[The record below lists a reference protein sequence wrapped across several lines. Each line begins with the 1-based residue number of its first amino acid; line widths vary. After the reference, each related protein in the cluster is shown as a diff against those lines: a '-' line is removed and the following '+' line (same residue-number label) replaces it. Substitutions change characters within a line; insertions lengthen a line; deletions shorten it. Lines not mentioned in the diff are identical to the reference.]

1 MVKNNKYFIRVIA
14 MFFYIIVISILL
26 FLVSSLYTYLNTGA
40 DRSKMLHL
48 EVKKID
54 QYLPKIAWAENGNEG
69 RFVDDETLKNIEND
83 YLDAWYVNHVSNKTN
98 TTAGIEDYYTKNA
111 RKKIYDFI
119 DENKKN
125 NISIASTTINHN
137 PDILFFSEDGQ
148 LIVLEDKEVIEY
160 SSIYENDKFLYDY
173 TSKASYK
180 MMLLLEDGFWRIRHK
195 IKENEEDLIKNYAN
209 VSIDTFEIKGINYYP
224 QKTPWDTFG
233 DNFDKDVLDKDFK
246 LLNNANINTIRIF
259 IPYVDFGKAN
269 VEQEKIIKLKT
280 LLDIA
285 ETNNL
290 KAVVTLFDFYGN
302 YNVLDWT
309 LNHRHAEAI
318 VTNLKDHNAILAWD
332 IKNEPDLDFN
342 SRGKQNVIAW
352 LEHMSLIIKS
362 IDKKHPI
369 TIGWSNIES
378 ASILKDVIDFISFH
392 YYEDVDLFEEKFNQ
406 LKKEIPNKKLV
417 LGEYGLSSYSGFWR
431 PFASSEEK
439 QEAYH
444 KKMQKVLTEKNISFM
459 SWTLY
464 DFDKVPKEVVGS
476 LPWRTNPQKR
486 FGFIDTKG
494 NLKPS
499 FKYISKQ

>member
-14 MFFYIIVISILL
+14 MFFYIMVISILL
-26 FLVSSLYTYLNTGA
+26 FLVSSLFTYLNTGA
-40 DRSKMLHL
+40 DRSKILHL

-54 QYLPKIAWAENGNEG
+54 QYLPKIAWTENGNEG
-69 RFVDDETLKNIEND
+69 RFVDDETIKNIEND

-111 RKKIYDFI
+111 RKKIYSFI

-160 SSIYENDKFLYDY
+160 SSIYENDKFLHDY

-180 MMLLLEDGFWRIRHK
+180 MILLLEDGFWRIRHK
-195 IKENEEDLIKNYAN
+195 IKEHEEDLIKNYNN
-209 VSIDTFEIKGINYYP
+209 VSIDTFEIRGINYYP

-233 DNFDKDVLDKDFK
+233 DNFDKDALDKDFK
-246 LLNNANINTIRIF
+246 LLNNSNINTIRIF
-259 IPYVDFGKAN
+259 IPYKDFGKAN
-269 VEQEKIIKLKT
+269 VNQNKIKKLRT

-285 ETNNL
+285 EKNKL
-290 KAVVTLFDFYGN
+290 KVVVTLFDFYGN

-378 ASILKDVIDFISFH
+378 ATILKDKLDIISFH
-392 YYEDVDLFEEKFNQ
+392 YYEDKEKFEDIEN
-406 LKKEIPNKKLV
+406 
-417 LGEYGLSSYSGFWR
+417 GFV
-431 PFASSEEK
+431 E
-439 QEAYH
+439 
-444 KKMQKVLTEKNISFM
+444 
-459 SWTLY
+459 
-464 DFDKVPKEVVGS
+464 
-476 LPWRTNPQKR
+476 
-486 FGFIDTKG
+486 
-494 NLKPS
+494 
-499 FKYISKQ
+499 

>member
-195 IKENEEDLIKNYAN
+195 IKENEEDLIKNYTN
-209 VSIDTFEIKGINYYP
+209 VSIDTFEIRGINYYP

-269 VEQEKIIKLKT
+269 VDQEKINKLKT

-285 ETNNL
+285 
-290 KAVVTLFDFYGN
+290 
-302 YNVLDWT
+302 
-309 LNHRHAEAI
+309 
-318 VTNLKDHNAILAWD
+318 
-332 IKNEPDLDFN
+332 
-342 SRGKQNVIAW
+342 
-352 LEHMSLIIKS
+352 
-362 IDKKHPI
+362 
-369 TIGWSNIES
+369 
-378 ASILKDVIDFISFH
+378 
-392 YYEDVDLFEEKFNQ
+392 
-406 LKKEIPNKKLV
+406 
-417 LGEYGLSSYSGFWR
+417 
-431 PFASSEEK
+431 
-439 QEAYH
+439 
-444 KKMQKVLTEKNISFM
+444 
-459 SWTLY
+459 
-464 DFDKVPKEVVGS
+464 
-476 LPWRTNPQKR
+476 
-486 FGFIDTKG
+486 
-494 NLKPS
+494 
-499 FKYISKQ
+499 